1 VPNPWCSIHG
11 RYKQQRGLAPSP
23 GPGVQEEG
31 DGLSTS
37 QVIAERGGGRRSVE
51 LAEAQS
57 GGSVLPWLATP
68 SRGQASGRMYDVR
81 ASRNAPALRPPA
93 SPSVL
98 WTRGVRCSRTGSRPE
113 LRPGVDGISNTVR
126 PGPFRPL
133 DQTRTV
139 EIGRV
144 SSRRSRSSLSV
155 VRAAGPCGSWM
166 ACRHGAGGRTPRPA
180 RWSTPAG
187 SPVEDAANFDSPPLP
202 SRTAPSRRRE
212 LWSVQASVHGAGRP
226 TARTSLPP
234 SAWAFYCSSSI
245 AAQE

>member
-1 VPNPWCSIHG
+1 MPSTSCVDNLNSEDKIPHPLSLLDLQSILARFALSDETTKWKTDRYTRLFCVLSEHKVPNPWCSIHG

-98 WTRGVRCSRTGSRPE
+98 WTRGVRCSRTGAQSA
-113 LRPGVDGISNTVR
+113 L
-126 PGPFRPL
+126 PGPW
-133 DQTRTV
+133 TV
-139 EIGRV
+139 
-144 SSRRSRSSLSV
+144 
-155 VRAAGPCGSWM
+155 GP
-166 ACRHGAGGRTPRPA
+166 
-180 RWSTPAG
+180 
-187 SPVEDAANFDSPPLP
+187 
-202 SRTAPSRRRE
+202 
-212 LWSVQASVHGAGRP
+212 
-226 TARTSLPP
+226 
-234 SAWAFYCSSSI
+234 
-245 AAQE
+245 